1 MEREGCRRTARF
13 SSSLSEALRRERRR
27 GGVSASLSEARRLR
41 ASLAGSLAGS
51 LDGSLGSLQTPQ
63 KPLGVETQVLWK
75 TAWEG
80 RRERTRETRRV
91 RAAHVGLGG
100 EVGCV
105 GGRHRSTAQNAQVER
120 VDVLDGFVTDDA
132 APNVR
137 QVGFLH
143 VR

>member
-51 LDGSLGSLQTPQ
+51 LDGSLGGLQTPQ

-75 TAWEG
+75 TVWER
-80 RRERTRETRRV
+80 RRERTR
-91 RAAHVGLGG
+91 AHVGLGG